1 MVSAK
6 NVLLFYLLLLLFFYL
21 IALSYVAGFLER
33 GNNLQINVNLFIK
46 II

>member
-1 MVSAK
+1 MVIV
-6 NVLLFYLLLLLFFYL
+6 NL

-33 GNNLQINVNLFIK
+33 GKKLQINVNLFIK